1 MRGLLRLIPVLCKE
15 FLNAIWWY
23 FVGLPPAEGG
33 RQPRAE
39 AAGPPPVGGGGPPGG
54 GARRPWPLRPKGAER
69 PKHLFPFKRFFD
81 CKCEEGIGAPS

>member
-39 AAGPPPVGGGGPPGG
+39 AAASPAGWPPPLAAPPQRG
-54 GARRPWPLRPKGAER
+54 GAAKTSLSIQKV
-69 PKHLFPFKRFFD
+69 F
-81 CKCEEGIGAPS
+81 